1 EDSLVDGNIYYIVL
15 GFSLLKLEI
24 AFLFVWHC
32 WRHIQHIG
40 PLTIFIPI
48 PKNRNVTNLTLCTSS
63 VTVHRK
69 PPTESEAERETMPN
83 HKSRA
88 TLGFLLRSFNPFFHR
103 RTNPPFLPSATPSS
117 RFTSGTGFD
126 EKCTQLP
133 RNILRGDNKVLSFFN
148 PSRNFVETKHVGIQQ
163 KCYGSMAG
171 LVQRNPKF
179 SKLNDDDVRY
189 FEGLLGAKNVIQDE
203 DKLVASNTDWMH
215 KYKGSS
221 KLLLQPT
228 TTDQVSQILKY
239 CNSRCLAVAP
249 QGGNTGLVG
258 GSVPV
263 FDEVI
268 VNLGSMNKVI
278 FFDKVS
284 GILVCEAG
292 CILENIM
299 SFLDNEGFIM
309 PLDLGAKGSCQIGG
323 NVSTNA
329 GGLRLVRYGSLH
341 GSVLGVEVV
350 LANGTVLD
358 MLKTLRKDNTGYDLK
373 HLFIGSEG
381 SLGIVTKV
389 SILTPP
395 KLSSKLLQEA
405 KRKLGEILSA
415 FEFLDGQS
423 MDLVLNHLEGA
434 RNPLPASLHNFYVL
448 IETTGS
454 DESSDKQ
461 KLEAFLL
468 GSMENELISD
478 GVLAQDINQASS
490 FWHLRE
496 GISEALM
503 RAGAIY
509 KYDLSIPVERMYDLV
524 EEMRSRLGN
533 TANVIGYGHLGD
545 GNLHLNI
552 STPHYDDKILSRIEP
567 FVYEWTSKHRG
578 SISAEHGLGLM
589 KASEI
594 FYSKSHETVQL
605 MASIKNLLDPN
616 HILNPYKVLP
626 RSLIS

>member
-1 EDSLVDGNIYYIVL
+1 MANRNCRNTLH
-15 GFSLLKLEI
+15 LLK
-24 AFLFVWHC
+24 
-32 WRHIQHIG
+32 
-40 PLTIFIPI
+40 
-48 PKNRNVTNLTLCTSS
+48 
-63 VTVHRK
+63 
-69 PPTESEAERETMPN
+69 
-83 HKSRA
+83 
-88 TLGFLLRSFNPFFHR
+88 
-103 RTNPPFLPSATPSS
+103 RTNPFSHSSTNPTLLPSSS
-117 RFTSGTGFD
+117 PLNSSPLSKFSIFGTRFDQNPIHLEPNVFRS
-126 EKCTQLP
+126 
-133 RNILRGDNKVLSFFN
+133 DNKALSFFN
-148 PSRNFVETKHVGIQQ
+148 PFGNLVKTKQWGVGVQNR
-163 KCYGSMAG
+163 CYGSTSG
-171 LVQRNPKF
+171 LVQRNPRF
-179 SKLNDDDVRY
+179 SKLNDEDVRY
-189 FEGLLGAKNVIQDE
+189 FEEILGAKNVIQDDE
-203 DKLVASNTDWMH
+203 KLIAANTDWMH

-221 KLLLQPT
+221 KLLLQPRT
-228 TTDQVSQILKY
+228 TEQVSQILKY
-239 CNSRCLAVAP
+239 CNSRCLAVVP

-268 VNLGSMNKVI
+268 VSLSSMNNI
-278 FFDKVS
+278 ISFDKVS

-292 CILENIM
+292 CILENII

-341 GSVLGVEVV
+341 GSVLGIEAV

-395 KLSSKLLQEA
+395 KLASVNVAFLACKDYSSCQKLLQEA

-415 FEFLDGQS
+415 FEFLDSQS
-423 MDLVLNHLEGA
+423 MNLVLNHLEGA
-434 RNPLPASLHNFYVL
+434 RNPLPSSQYNFYVL

-490 FWHLRE
+490 FWLLRE
-496 GISEALM
+496 GIPEALM
-503 RAGAIY
+503 RAGAVY
-509 KYDLSIPVERMYDLV
+509 KYDLSIPVENLYNLV
-524 EEMRSRLGN
+524 DEMRTRLGN
-533 TANVIGYGHLGD
+533 AANVVGYGHLGD

-552 STPHYDDKILSRIEP
+552 STSKYDDKILSQIEP
-567 FVYEWTSKHRG
+567 FVYEWTSKHHG

-589 KASEI
+589 KANKI
-594 FYSKSHETVQL
+594 FYSNSSDTVQV
-605 MASIKNLLDPN
+605 MVSIKNLLDPN

-626 RSLIS
+626 HSLIS

>member
-1 EDSLVDGNIYYIVL
+1 MMMMLDTLRRFWGRKMLYRMKISLVLQIL
-15 GFSLLKLEI
+15 
-24 AFLFVWHC
+24 
-32 WRHIQHIG
+32 IG
-40 PLTIFIPI
+40 CINTKAQANSFY
-48 PKNRNVTNLTLCTSS
+48 
-63 VTVHRK
+63 
-69 PPTESEAERETMPN
+69 N
-83 HKSRA
+83 H
-88 TLGFLLRSFNPFFHR
+88 
-103 RTNPPFLPSATPSS
+103 
-117 RFTSGTGFD
+117 
-126 EKCTQLP
+126 
-133 RNILRGDNKVLSFFN
+133 
-148 PSRNFVETKHVGIQQ
+148 
-163 KCYGSMAG
+163 
-171 LVQRNPKF
+171 
-179 SKLNDDDVRY
+179 
-189 FEGLLGAKNVIQDE
+189 
-203 DKLVASNTDWMH
+203 
-215 KYKGSS
+215 
-221 KLLLQPT
+221 
-228 TTDQVSQILKY
+228 VSQILKY
-239 CNSRCLAVAP
+239 CNSRCLAVVP

-268 VNLGSMNKVI
+268 VSLSSMNNI
-278 FFDKVS
+278 ISFDKVS

-341 GSVLGVEVV
+341 GNVLGVEAV

-395 KLSSKLLQEA
+395 KLSSVNVALLACKDYSCCQKLLQEA

-423 MDLVLNHLEGA
+423 MDLVTNHLEGA
-434 RNPLPASLHNFYVL
+434 RNPFSTSHHNFYVL

-468 GSMENELISD
+468 GSMENELIAD
-478 GVLAQDINQASS
+478 GVLAQDINQAST
-490 FWHLRE
+490 FWRIRE

-503 RAGAIY
+503 KAGAVY
-509 KYDLSIPVERMYDLV
+509 KYDVSIPVENLYNLV
-524 EEMRSRLGN
+524 EEMRSRLGDA
-533 TANVIGYGHLGD
+533 ANVIGYGHLGD
-545 GNLHLNI
+545 GNLHLNV
-552 STPHYDDKILSRIEP
+552 SVSQYDEKILSQIEP
-567 FVYEWTSKHRG
+567 FVYEWTSKKRG
-578 SISAEHGLGLM
+578 SISAEHGVGLM
-589 KASEI
+589 KANEI
-594 FYSKSHETVQL
+594 FYSQSHETVQM
-605 MASIKNLLDPN
+605 MASIKNLMDPN

-626 RSLIS
+626 HSITS